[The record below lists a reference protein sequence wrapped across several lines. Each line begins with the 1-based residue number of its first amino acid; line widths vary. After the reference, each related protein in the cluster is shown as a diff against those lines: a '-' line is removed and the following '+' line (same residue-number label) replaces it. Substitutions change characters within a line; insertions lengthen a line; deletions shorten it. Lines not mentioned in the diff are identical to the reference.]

1 MFCLAEVYEITFV
14 VIDGLDACGK
24 TTQAYR
30 LVDYLQSRQKSV
42 CLRIHPSDDNL
53 LGRYAKRFLQSEG
66 RNAHFTSAL
75 FYMLDVI
82 HSVLK
87 YSWRAKDYI
96 VFVRYLLGT
105 AYLPAPVDVFAYHF
119 FATLVPKPEKT
130 LYIDIEPDVAAR
142 RIRSRTQDT
151 IEMFEKPEE
160 LRKMRQKGLAL
171 ASLGKWRI
179 ILGNR
184 ALVDVESDIHR
195 ALGLK

>member
-1 MFCLAEVYEITFV
+1 MPFV
-14 VIDGLDACGK
+14 VVDGLDASGK

-30 LVDYLQSRQKSV
+30 LAGYLQSRGKSV

-53 LGRYAKRFLQSEG
+53 LGIYAKRFLQADG
-66 RNAHFTSAL
+66 KNAHFASAV

-82 HSVLK
+82 HSVLQ
-87 YSWRAKDYI
+87 YSWRAKDYTI
-96 VFVRYLLGT
+96 FVRYLLGT
-105 AYLPAPVDVFAYHF
+105 AYLPAPVDILAYYF

-142 RIRSRTQDT
+142 RIQNRTQNT
-151 IEMFEKPEE
+151 PEMFEKPEA

-171 ASLGKWRI
+171 ASIGKWRI
-179 ILGNR
+179 IFGNR
-184 ALVDVESDIHR
+184 ALAEVESDIHL